1 MAESTTK
8 HEAIEFS
15 YPLDLASCTRIIDM
29 GMAMAMECTHFMQV
43 YITIRMGDAFIL
55 NCRRRPPWYPWGVK
69 NKLLMQSIP
78 DPSSSCEGAG
88 TQTREHAPRSP

>member
-29 GMAMAMECTHFMQV
+29 GMAMVNYGMHTLMQV
-43 YITIRMGDAFIL
+43 YVTICMDDAFIL
-55 NCRRRPPWYPWGVK
+55 NCRRRPPPPPPPPPTVSMGCEEQVVDAKYTRPF
-69 NKLLMQSIP
+69 LLL
-78 DPSSSCEGAG
+78 
-88 TQTREHAPRSP
+88 